1 MTTASERILVV
12 GATGMLGEPVARQL
26 AADGHHVHVLS
37 RSKEK
42 AESLFAKEPKIS
54 SFEGNVDDLASL
66 TEAMK
71 GCTGIHINLSG
82 GIMESH
88 GTHQVIQAANALKDD
103 NNTVVNRISLISGV
117 TTCEENTWYE
127 GTKAK
132 LQAENILIES
142 GFNYTIFRC
151 TMFMET
157 LPKLKVLVGPQ
168 PTSWHL
174 LAASDYARMVS
185 KSFTIPGVSNE
196 ILFLYGPKPPCT
208 LPEAMNTY
216 YIPICDPARTPPI
229 PTMSMEDALATVNGK
244 TANTF
249 NLTEKGIAKFDWL
262 GKIHELGGP
271 SKANNLLGA
280 PTITL
285 EKWCKDHAK

>member
-1 MTTASERILVV
+1 
-12 GATGMLGEPVARQL
+12 MLGEPVARQL

-42 AESLFAKEPKIS
+42 AESIFGKEPNIS
-54 SFEGNVDDLASL
+54 AFEGNVDDLASL
-66 TEAMK
+66 KEAMK

-82 GIMESH
+82 GSTEVR
-88 GTHQVIQAANALKDD
+88 GTQQVIRAVNALKDD
-103 NNTVVNRISLISGV
+103 ETVVKRISLISGV
-117 TTCEENTWYE
+117 TTCEENSWYE

-142 GFNYTIFRC
+142 GCIYTIFRC

-174 LAASDYARMVS
+174 LGASDYARMVS
-185 KSFTIPGVSNE
+185 KSFTTPGVSNE
-196 ILFLYGPKPPCT
+196 ILFLYGPKPSCT
-208 LPEAMNTY
+208 LPEAMNTH
-216 YIPICDPARTPPI
+216 YIPICDPSRPPI
-229 PTMSMEDALATVNGK
+229 PTMSTEDALAAVNG
-244 TANTF
+244 TTVNTF
-249 NLTEKGIAKFDWL
+249 NLTERRIAKFDWL
-262 GKIHELGGP
+262 GKIHELGDP

-280 PTITL
+280 PATTL
-285 EKWCKDHAK
+285 EQWCKDYASAK